1 MTLDPISIAAL
12 AAAAV
17 ILLMLL
23 FVHLRQRAGVWR
35 RGARGKEPIDTVLGW
50 QPEAA
55 RILTQVELEAMV
67 VLSEAAPGCLVLAQV
82 PLSRF
87 LRVPTRHSYADWLA
101 RVGNLNADLLLCD
114 AKSRVLAVVD
124 VRAAQ
129 ESERSRRRHE
139 RMVRVLRAAGVTVHA
154 WRQDKL
160 PSVADVRAQLDS
172 LLSTQDARAA
182 ALAAGHASTSRPMSL
197 IPVPDIAELLAEG
210 DLRALANELPE
221 PVASGFFDDLE
232 MSAAGAAR

>member
-1 MTLDPISIAAL
+1 MTLDPISTAAL
-12 AAAAV
+12 AAAAI

-23 FVHLRQRAGVWR
+23 AVHLRQRAASSR
-35 RGARGKEPIDTVLGW
+35 RGARKEATDTVLGW

-55 RILTQVELEAMV
+55 RVLTSAELEAMA
-67 VLSEAAPGCLVLAQV
+67 VLSEATPGHLVLAQV

-87 LRVPTRHSYADWLA
+87 LRVPTRNSYADWLA

-114 AKSRVLAVVD
+114 MQSRVLAVID
-124 VRAAQ
+124 VRATQ

-160 PSVADVRAQLDS
+160 PSVADVRAQLDAI
-172 LLSTQDARAA
+172 LTARGANDRARMAGLST
-182 ALAAGHASTSRPMSL
+182 SSRPMPL
-197 IPVPDIAELLAEG
+197 IPVPDITEMLSDGDARAQAAELQ
-210 DLRALANELPE
+210 E
-221 PVASGFFDDLE
+221 PVASGFFEELE
-232 MSAAGAAR
+232 MGTAGGTR

>member
-1 MTLDPISIAAL
+1 MFLDPISIAAL

-23 FVHLRQRAGVWR
+23 AVHLRQRGSSSR
-35 RGARGKEPIDTVLGW
+35 RTSRMESTDTVMGW

-55 RILTQVELEAMV
+55 RVLTGAELQAMA
-67 VLSEAAPGCLVLAQV
+67 VLSEAMPGHLVLAQV

-87 LRVPTRHSYADWLA
+87 LRVPMRNSYADWLA

-114 AKSRVLAVVD
+114 DNSRVLAIID
-124 VRAAQ
+124 VRASQ

-139 RMVRVLRAAGVTVHA
+139 RMVRVLRAAGIAVHV

-160 PSVADVRAQLDS
+160 PTVADVRAQLDA
-172 LLSTQDARAA
+172 LLSTNRRRPVGAQAA
-182 ALAAGHASTSRPMSL
+182 WSSTSRPVPF
-197 IPVPDIAELLAEG
+197 IPVPDITELLADG
-210 DLRALANELPE
+210 DARAEAAELPE

-232 MSAAGAAR
+232 MGTAGSTR